1 MGKNLEMIVDK
12 CKVKVY
18 ILEQKKETSIFI
30 DIEKRPAQK
39 DWLGKKVGDT
49 YKLSKANIT
58 YRIDAIE
65 DEVQQEPSIPPTTPP
80 PPIRSKVFWVFQNQT
95 YDEESYNGYIF
106 AGFYGPHH
114 WERLKEVR
122 RGDII
127 IHSFRAEIVAVSI
140 AKDVA
145 YSWRRYDGI
154 QGRRIDCDYYRLRRC
169 ISTSARKTKNIE
181 LCGGAMYQ
189 PFNTNGTGNQGYLY
203 DMTFKLR
210 DYYISEIVKYNPY
223 ILDKIPE
230 LRKYNTL

>member
-1 MGKNLEMIVDK
+1 
-12 CKVKVY
+12 
-18 ILEQKKETSIFI
+18 
-30 DIEKRPAQK
+30 
-39 DWLGKKVGDT
+39 
-49 YKLSKANIT
+49 
-58 YRIDAIE
+58 
-65 DEVQQEPSIPPTTPP
+65 
-80 PPIRSKVFWVFQNQT
+80 VFWVFQNQT